1 VPNEEIELIVKTLRA
16 FTNAH
21 FRRSLSAFDNFYRI
35 IYDTSMNKCYQ
46 IVMETNVL
54 ISALR
59 SRRGPSF
66 KMLSL
71 IGKGRF
77 EINLSVP
84 LVLEYEAV
92 AKRSR
97 WQNKPSWVH
106 VSNIIDYLCEAG
118 RQQPIHFLWRPRA
131 RDPKDDMV
139 LEVAVAGHCDGIVT
153 YNKKDFAE
161 AKSFGLEL
169 FTPKEFL
176 EKIGELK

>member
-1 VPNEEIELIVKTLRA
+1 MRKRYE
-16 FTNAH
+16 
-21 FRRSLSAFDNFYRI
+21 
-35 IYDTSMNKCYQ
+35 
-46 IVMETNVL
+46 IVMDTNVL

-66 KMLSL
+66 KILSL
-71 IGKGRF
+71 IGIGKF

-97 WQNKPSWVH
+97 WHDKPSWTH
-106 VSNIIDYLCEAG
+106 VSNIIDYLCKVG
-118 RQQPIHFLWRPRA
+118 RQRQIHFLWRPRA

-139 LEVAVAGHCDGIVT
+139 LEVAVAGQCDGIVT
-153 YNKKDFAE
+153 YNTRDFAE

-169 FTPKEFL
+169 FTPQEFL
-176 EKIGELK
+176 NKIGELK

>member
-1 VPNEEIELIVKTLRA
+1 MKKR
-16 FTNAH
+16 
-21 FRRSLSAFDNFYRI
+21 
-35 IYDTSMNKCYQ
+35 YQ
-46 IVMETNVL
+46 IVMDTNVL

-66 KMLSL
+66 KMLGL

-77 EINLSVP
+77 EISLSVP

-97 WQNKPSWVH
+97 WRDKPSWSH
-106 VSNIIDYLCEAG
+106 VSNILDYLCAVAN
-118 RQQPIHFLWRPRA
+118 QQQIHFLWRPRA
-131 RDPKDDMV
+131 RDPKDDMI
-139 LEVAVAGHCDGIVT
+139 LEVAVARQCDAIVT
-153 YNKKDFAE
+153 YNKRDFAE

-176 EKIGELK
+176 KTIGELK

>member
-1 VPNEEIELIVKTLRA
+1 MRKR
-16 FTNAH
+16 
-21 FRRSLSAFDNFYRI
+21 
-35 IYDTSMNKCYQ
+35 YQ
-46 IVMETNVL
+46 IVMDTDVL

-59 SRRGPSF
+59 SRRGLSF

-97 WQNKPSWVH
+97 WHNKPSWSH
-106 VSNIIDYLCEAG
+106 VSDILDYLCAEG
-118 RQQPIHFLWRPRA
+118 REQQIDFLWRPRA

-139 LEVAVAGHCDGIVT
+139 LEAAVAGQCDCIVT

-161 AKSFGLEL
+161 AKSFGLKL

-176 EKIGELK
+176 KMIGELK